1 MERKQHK
8 KKDNI
13 SVIHLAEYNL
23 PTITETNNKDWIQF
37 GSDNLYPQY
46 LLELY
51 NGSSINNAIIKG
63 VSSMIYGEGLDA
75 TDREDDDNKKGS
87 WLALNTLLH
96 NSPKDTLKCLAFD
109 LKLFGMCYV
118 NTIWNRPRTK
128 IVEVRHIPAQYIR
141 SGKADAYGKVNEYYY
156 SADWEN
162 TRKHK
167 PRYYKAFDL
176 KDRTDANQVL
186 CIKDYSPGSY
196 YYATP
201 DYQGST
207 SYIQLDMEIAQFHL
221 SNIKS
226 GMFSSLVINMANGI
240 PTREERRTIERQI
253 NAKFGGSGNAGK
265 ILLTFNDGKDTAP
278 EIIPLN
284 ANDSS
289 EKYQFLAQETTR
301 KILTGNRITSPL
313 LFGIKGDGQG
323 FGNNADELRDSFSLF
338 MNTVVKPFQNTLL
351 EGLEPIFHA
360 NGIELDLYFKTLKP
374 ADFIDISN
382 VNKLDEDEQEKEGID
397 TDNNEPIK
405 KEFKD
410 LKDIDTKPTKGMI
423 EQAKMGLEMRKEHG
437 RGGTMVAVARA
448 RSIVNGQNLSLET
461 ISRMNSFFARHEV
474 DKKAEGFN
482 PGEKGYPSAGAI
494 AWKLWGGDAGQTWAK
509 KKVEEIKRVREDLD
523 LPKNDEQ
530 AYIEYFTQN
539 AIKLDDDW
547 EELRVDTVDTNE
559 EEEENFYK
567 FATDVPGGDT
577 VGNLLKDATKIGLFK
592 LYYRYSANLS
602 ANSRDFCKI
611 MVALRKARNVYTR
624 KAIINAGSRAVNPGF
639 GKNGSNTYSVWN
651 WKGGVYCHH
660 FWERV
665 WYFRKRVPKGKQIT
679 IDGKTYKGGQVL
691 PDTTI
696 RNYKK
701 VTNAFAERMGV
712 NMPFNDDLP
721 TTAPINTPTKG
732 KYN

>member
-1 MERKQHK
+1 MK

-23 PTITETNNKDWIQF
+23 PTITETYNKEWIQF
-37 GSDNLYPQY
+37 GANNLYPQY

-75 TDREDDDNKKGS
+75 TDREESDAKKES
-87 WLALNTLLH
+87 WLALNSLLH

-128 IVEVRHIPAQYIR
+128 IVEIRHIPAQYIR
-141 SGKADAYGKVNEYYY
+141 SGKADAYGKVQDYYY

-176 KDRTDANQVL
+176 KDRSDANQVL

-226 GMFSSLVINMANGI
+226 GMFPSMAINMANGI

-265 ILLTFNDGKDTAP
+265 ILLTFNDGKETAP
-278 EIIPLN
+278 EIVPIN
-284 ANDSS
+284 ANDNSDS
-289 EKYQFLAQETTR
+289 YQFLSTETTR
-301 KILTGNRITSPL
+301 KVLTGHRVTSPL
-313 LFGIKGDGQG
+313 LFGVKGDGSG
-323 FGNNADELRDSFSLF
+323 FGNNADELRDSYSLF
-338 MNTVVKPFQNTLL
+338 NNTVIKPFQNTLL
-351 EGLEPIFHA
+351 EGLEPIFHT
-360 NGIELDLYFKTLKP
+360 NDINLDLYFKTLKP
-374 ADFIDISN
+374 ADFIDLDN
-382 VNKLDEDEQEKEGID
+382 VGKLDEDEQEKEGID
-397 TDNNEPIK
+397 TGNEGEPIK
-405 KEFKD
+405 KEFDKEDKCKD
-410 LKDIDTKPTKGMI
+410 MSKDDEKSYID
-423 EQAKMGLEMRKEHG
+423 
-437 RGGTMVAVARA
+437 
-448 RSIVNGQNLSLET
+448 
-461 ISRMNSFFARHEV
+461 
-474 DKKAEGFN
+474 
-482 PGEKGYPSAGAI
+482 
-494 AWKLWGGDAGQTWAK
+494 
-509 KKVEEIKRVREDLD
+509 
-523 LPKNDEQ
+523 
-530 AYIEYFTQN
+530 YFTEN

-547 EELRVDTVDTNE
+547 EELRVDKVENNE
-559 EEEENFYK
+559 EDEERFYK

-577 VGNLLKDATKIGLFK
+577 AGNLLKEATKIGLFK
-592 LYYRYSANLS
+592 LYYRYSSNIS
-602 ANSRDFCKI
+602 SDSRDFCRI

-624 KAIINAGSRAVNPGF
+624 KAILNAGSRAVNPGF
-639 GKNGSNTYSVWN
+639 GKRGTSTYSVWN

-665 WYFRKRVPKGKQIT
+665 WYFRKRVPTGKEIT
-679 IDGKTYKGGQVL
+679 IEGKTYKGGQVL

-701 VTNAFAERMGV
+701 VSNAFAERMGA
-712 NMPFNDDLP
+712 NMPFNDTKA
-721 TTAPINTPTKG
+721 TTAPINTPTRG
-732 KYN
+732 KYS

>member
-63 VSSMIYGEGLDA
+63 VSAMIYGEGLDA
-75 TDREDDDNKKGS
+75 TDREDDNSKKGS

-96 NSPKDTLKCLAFD
+96 NSKKDTLKCLAFD

-176 KDRTDANQVL
+176 KDRTNANQVL

-226 GMFSSLVINMANGI
+226 GMFPSMAINMANGI

-278 EIIPLN
+278 EIVPIN
-284 ANDSS
+284 ANDNSDS
-289 EKYQFLAQETTR
+289 YQFLSTETTR
-301 KILTGNRITSPL
+301 KVLTGHRVTSPL
-313 LFGIKGDGQG
+313 LFGVKGDGSG
-323 FGNNADELRDSFSLF
+323 FGNNADELRDSYSLF
-338 MNTVVKPFQNTLL
+338 NNTVIKPFQNTLL
-351 EGLEPIFHA
+351 EGLEPIFHT
-360 NGIELDLYFKTLKP
+360 NGIDLDLYFKTLKP

-382 VNKLDEDEQEKEGID
+382 VGKLDQDEQEKEGIN

-405 KEFKD
+405 KEFKA

-423 EQAKMGLEMRKEHG
+423 EEAKKGLEWRREYS
-437 RGGTMVAVARA
+437 RGGTEVGVARA
-448 RSIVNGQNLSLET
+448 RNISNGDNLSLDT
-461 ISRMNSFFARHEV
+461 IKRMNSFFARHE
-474 DKKAEGFN
+474 KSSKQGEGFE
-482 PGEKGYPSAGAI
+482 PGQKGFPSAGRI
-494 AWKLWGGDAGQTWAK
+494 AWALWGGDAGQSWSK
-509 KKVEEIKRVREDLD
+509 KKVQEIENVEEELTELSDEQFDEVLSKLDGQKINNEEWEIVDERDYGSEESYEEWANRLIQKKENFAVNEIKSDEDKFSYLDKSIYRVRFKYAVGSTKTKKTGKSRPFCENMMRLSRGGFVWRIEDID
-523 LPKNDEQ
+523 KASQ
-530 AYIEYFTQN
+530 AGVNRQLGHKGRKY
-539 AIKLDDDW
+539 D
-547 EELRVDTVDTNE
+547 
-559 EEEENFYK
+559 
-567 FATDVPGGDT
+567 
-577 VGNLLKDATKIGLFK
+577 LFK
-592 LYYRYSANLS
+592 
-602 ANSRDFCKI
+602 F
-611 MVALRKARNVYTR
+611 
-624 KAIINAGSRAVNPGF
+624 
-639 GKNGSNTYSVWN
+639 
-651 WKGGVYCHH
+651 KGGVYCRHK
-660 FWERV
+660 WKEILYRLKKGTELKDGQSLDNDYNKV
-665 WYFRKRVPKGKQIT
+665 DSIPKSYV
-679 IDGKTYKGGQVL
+679 KTPRGIKDSKIA
-691 PDTTI
+691 P
-696 RNYKK
+696 
-701 VTNAFAERMGV
+701 V
-712 NMPFNDDLP
+712 NMPNQGAYP
-721 TTAPINTPTKG
+721 G
-732 KYN
+732 

>member
-1 MERKQHK
+1 MK

-75 TDREDDDNKKGS
+75 TDREESDHKKES
-87 WLALNTLLH
+87 WLALNGLLH

-128 IVEVRHIPAQYIR
+128 IVEFRHIPAQYIR
-141 SGKADAYGKVNEYYY
+141 SGKADAYGKVQEYYY

-176 KDRTDANQVL
+176 KDRSDANQVL

-226 GMFSSLVINMANGI
+226 GMFPSMAINMANGI

-278 EIIPLN
+278 EIVPIN
-284 ANDSS
+284 ANDNSDS
-289 EKYQFLAQETTR
+289 YQFLSTETTR
-301 KILTGNRITSPL
+301 KVLTGHRVTSPL
-313 LFGIKGDGQG
+313 LFGVKGDGSG
-323 FGNNADELRDSFSLF
+323 FGNNADELRDSYSLF
-338 MNTVVKPFQNTLL
+338 NNTVIKPFQNTLL
-351 EGLEPIFHA
+351 GGLEPIFHA
-360 NGIELDLYFKTLKP
+360 NDIDLDLYFKTLKP

-382 VNKLDEDEQEKEGID
+382 VGKLDEAEQEKEGID
-397 TDNNEPIK
+397 TEDKGEPIK
-405 KEFKD
+405 KEFTELSDEQFDGILDNLEGQQIDSEEWEIVDEREQGNEESYEDWANRLIQKKENFAVNEIKSNED
-410 LKDIDTKPTKGMI
+410 KFSYLDKSIYRVRFKYAVGSRKPKKTGKSRPFCENMMRLSRGGFVYRIEDIDKASQSGVNRQLGHKG
-423 EQAKMGLEMRKEHG
+423 
-437 RGGTMVAVARA
+437 
-448 RSIVNGQNLSLET
+448 
-461 ISRMNSFFARHEV
+461 
-474 DKKAEGFN
+474 KK
-482 PGEKGYPSAGAI
+482 Y
-494 AWKLWGGDAGQTWAK
+494 D
-509 KKVEEIKRVREDLD
+509 
-523 LPKNDEQ
+523 
-530 AYIEYFTQN
+530 
-539 AIKLDDDW
+539 
-547 EELRVDTVDTNE
+547 
-559 EEEENFYK
+559 
-567 FATDVPGGDT
+567 
-577 VGNLLKDATKIGLFK
+577 LFK
-592 LYYRYSANLS
+592 
-602 ANSRDFCKI
+602 F
-611 MVALRKARNVYTR
+611 
-624 KAIINAGSRAVNPGF
+624 
-639 GKNGSNTYSVWN
+639 
-651 WKGGVYCHH
+651 KGGVYCRHK
-660 FWERV
+660 WNEILYRLKKGTELKDGQSLDNDYNKV
-665 WYFRKRVPKGKQIT
+665 NSIPKSYVRNPKGIKDSKIA
-679 IDGKTYKGGQVL
+679 
-691 PDTTI
+691 P
-696 RNYKK
+696 
-701 VTNAFAERMGV
+701 V
-712 NMPFNDDLP
+712 NMPNQGHYP
-721 TTAPINTPTKG
+721 GVK
-732 KYN
+732 

>member
-1 MERKQHK
+1 MK

-23 PTITETNNKDWIQF
+23 PTINETANKEWVQF

-75 TDREDDDNKKGS
+75 TDRDEGDNKKES
-87 WLALNTLLH
+87 WLALNGLLH

-128 IVEVRHIPAQYIR
+128 IVEFRHIPAQYMR
-141 SGKADAYGKVNEYYY
+141 SGKQDAYGNVNDYYY

-162 TRKHK
+162 TRKNK

-176 KDRTDANQVL
+176 KNRSDANQVL
-186 CIKDYSPGSY
+186 CIKDYSPGSH

-226 GMFSSLVINMANGI
+226 GMFPSMAINMANGI

-278 EIIPLN
+278 EIVPIN
-284 ANDSS
+284 ANDNSDS
-289 EKYQFLAQETTR
+289 YQFLSTETTR
-301 KILTGNRITSPL
+301 KVLTGHRVTSPL
-313 LFGIKGDGQG
+313 LFGVKGDGSG
-323 FGNNADELRDSFSLF
+323 FGNNADELRDSYSLF
-338 MNTVVKPFQNTLL
+338 NNTVIKPFQNTLL

-360 NGIELDLYFKTLKP
+360 NDIELDLYFKTLKP

-382 VNKLDEDEQEKEGID
+382 VGKLDKDEQEKEGID
-397 TDNNEPIK
+397 TKDEGDPIK
-405 KEFKD
+405 KEFDKD
-410 LKDIDTKPTKGMI
+410 DKCKNMSKD
-423 EQAKMGLEMRKEHG
+423 
-437 RGGTMVAVARA
+437 
-448 RSIVNGQNLSLET
+448 
-461 ISRMNSFFARHEV
+461 
-474 DKKAEGFN
+474 
-482 PGEKGYPSAGAI
+482 
-494 AWKLWGGDAGQTWAK
+494 
-509 KKVEEIKRVREDLD
+509 
-523 LPKNDEQ
+523 DEQ
-530 AYIEYFTQN
+530 SYIEYFTEN
-539 AIKLDDDW
+539 AIRLDDDW
-547 EELRVDTVDTNE
+547 EELRVDKVETNE
-559 EEEENFYK
+559 EEEEKFYK

-577 VGNLLKDATKIGLFK
+577 PGNLLQEATKIGLFK

-602 ANSRDFCKI
+602 ADSRDFCKI
-611 MVALRKARNVYTR
+611 MVAMRKARNVYTR
-624 KAIINAGSRAVNPGF
+624 KAIINSGSRAVNPGF

-665 WYFRKRVPKGKQIT
+665 WYFRKRVPKGKTIE

-701 VTNAFAERMGV
+701 VTNAFAEKMGA
-712 NMPFNDDLP
+712 NMPFNDSLA
-721 TTAPINTPTKG
+721 TTAPINTPTRG
-732 KYN
+732 KYS

>member
-1 MERKQHK
+1 MK

-75 TDREDDDNKKGS
+75 TDRKESDHKKES
-87 WLALNTLLH
+87 WLALNSLLH

-118 NTIWNRPRTK
+118 NAIWNRPRTK
-128 IVEVRHIPAQYIR
+128 IVEFRHIPAQYIR
-141 SGKADAYGKVNEYYY
+141 SGKADAYGNVNEYYY

-176 KDRTDANQVL
+176 KDRSDANQVL

-226 GMFSSLVINMANGI
+226 GMFPSMAINMANGV

-265 ILLTFNDGKDTAP
+265 ILLTFNDGKETAP
-278 EIIPLN
+278 EIVPIN
-284 ANDSS
+284 ANDNSDS
-289 EKYQFLAQETTR
+289 YQFLSTETTR
-301 KILTGNRITSPL
+301 KVLTGHRVTSPL
-313 LFGIKGDGQG
+313 LFGVNGNST
-323 FGNNADELRDSFSLF
+323 FGNNADELSDSFSLF
-338 MNTVVKPFQNTLL
+338 SNTVIKPFQNTLL

-360 NGIELDLYFKTLKP
+360 NDINLDLYFKTLKP
-374 ADFIDISN
+374 ADFINVESVSQIS
-382 VNKLDEDEQEKEGID
+382 EDEQEKEGID
-397 TDNNEPIK
+397 TGDEGEPIK
-405 KEFKD
+405 KEFD
-410 LKDIDTKPTKGMI
+410 
-423 EQAKMGLEMRKEHG
+423 KE
-437 RGGTMVAVARA
+437 
-448 RSIVNGQNLSLET
+448 
-461 ISRMNSFFARHEV
+461 
-474 DKKAEGFN
+474 DKCN
-482 PGEKGYPSAGAI
+482 HMSN
-494 AWKLWGGDAGQTWAK
+494 D
-509 KKVEEIKRVREDLD
+509 
-523 LPKNDEQ
+523 DEQ
-530 AYIEYFTQN
+530 SFIEYFTEN
-539 AIKLDDDW
+539 AIKLDEDW
-547 EELRVDTVDTNE
+547 EELRVDKVETNE
-559 EEEENFYK
+559 EEEEKFYK

-577 VGNLLKDATKIGLFK
+577 PGNLLQEATKIGLFK

-602 ANSRDFCKI
+602 ADSRDFCKI
-611 MVALRKARNVYTR
+611 MVAMRKARNVYTR
-624 KAIINAGSRAVNPGF
+624 KAIINSGSRAVNPGF

-665 WYFRKRVPKGKQIT
+665 WYFRKRVPKGKTIE

-701 VTNAFAERMGV
+701 VTNAFAEKMGA
-712 NMPFNDDLP
+712 NMPFNDTLA
-721 TTAPINTPTKG
+721 TTAPINTPTRG
-732 KYN
+732 KYS

>member
-1 MERKQHK
+1 MK

-128 IVEVRHIPAQYIR
+128 IVEFRHIPAQYIR
-141 SGKADAYGKVNEYYY
+141 SGKADAYGKVNDYYY

-226 GMFSSLVINMANGI
+226 GMFPSMAINMANGI

-278 EIIPLN
+278 EIVPIN
-284 ANDSS
+284 ANDNSDS
-289 EKYQFLAQETTR
+289 YQFLSTETTR
-301 KILTGNRITSPL
+301 KVLTGHRVTSPL
-313 LFGIKGDGQG
+313 LFGVKGDGSG
-323 FGNNADELRDSFSLF
+323 FGNNADELRDSYSLF
-338 MNTVVKPFQNTLL
+338 NNTVIKPFQNTLL

-360 NGIELDLYFKTLKP
+360 NDINLDLYFKTLKP
-374 ADFIDISN
+374 ADFIDIGN
-382 VNKLDEDEQEKEGID
+382 VAKLDEDEQEKEGID
-397 TDNNEPIK
+397 TEDKGDPIK
-405 KEFKD
+405 KEFEKKD
-410 LKDIDTKPTKGMI
+410 KCNNMSKD
-423 EQAKMGLEMRKEHG
+423 
-437 RGGTMVAVARA
+437 
-448 RSIVNGQNLSLET
+448 
-461 ISRMNSFFARHEV
+461 
-474 DKKAEGFN
+474 
-482 PGEKGYPSAGAI
+482 
-494 AWKLWGGDAGQTWAK
+494 
-509 KKVEEIKRVREDLD
+509 
-523 LPKNDEQ
+523 DEQ
-530 AYIEYFTQN
+530 SFIEYFTEN
-539 AIKLDDDW
+539 AVNLDKDW
-547 EELRVDTVDTNE
+547 EELRVDKVDNNE

-577 VGNLLKDATKIGLFK
+577 AGNLLKEATKIGLFK
-592 LYYRYSANLS
+592 LYYRYSSNLS
-602 ANSRDFCKI
+602 SDSRNFCRI

-624 KAIINAGSRAVNPGF
+624 KAILNAGSRAVNPGF

-665 WYFRKRVPKGKQIT
+665 WYFRKRVPKGKTIE

-701 VTNAFAERMGV
+701 VTNAFAEKMGA
-712 NMPFNDDLP
+712 NMPFNDSLA
-721 TTAPINTPTKG
+721 TTAPINTPTRG
-732 KYN
+732 KYS

>member
-1 MERKQHK
+1 MK

-23 PTITETNNKDWIQF
+23 PTITEVNNKDWIQF

-226 GMFSSLVINMANGI
+226 GMFPSMAINMANGI

-278 EIIPLN
+278 EIVPIN
-284 ANDSS
+284 ANDNSDS
-289 EKYQFLAQETTR
+289 YQFLSTETTR
-301 KILTGNRITSPL
+301 KVLTGHRVTSPL
-313 LFGIKGDGQG
+313 LFGVKGDGSG
-323 FGNNADELRDSFSLF
+323 FGNNADELRDSYSLF
-338 MNTVVKPFQNTLL
+338 NNTVIKPFQNTLL
-351 EGLEPIFHA
+351 EGLEPILHA

-374 ADFIDISN
+374 ADFIDIGN
-382 VNKLDEDEQEKEGID
+382 VAKLDEDEQEKEGID

-448 RSIVNGQNLSLET
+448 RNIVNGDNLSLET

-509 KKVEEIKRVREDLD
+509 KKVEEIKRVREDLNFS
-523 LPKNDEQ
+523 KNDEQ

-577 VGNLLKDATKIGLFK
+577 AGNLLKEATKIGLFK

-602 ANSRDFCKI
+602 ANSRDFCRI

-624 KAIINAGSRAVNPGF
+624 KAILNAGSRAVNPGF

-665 WYFRKRVPKGKQIT
+665 WYFRKRVPKGEQIT

>member
-1 MERKQHK
+1 MK

-23 PTITETNNKDWIQF
+23 PTITETNNKDYIQF

-75 TDREDDDNKKGS
+75 TDRQESDAKKES
-87 WLALNTLLH
+87 WLALSSLLH

-176 KDRTDANQVL
+176 KDRSDANQVL

-226 GMFSSLVINMANGI
+226 GMFPSMAINMANGI

-278 EIIPLN
+278 EIVPIN
-284 ANDSS
+284 ANDNSDS
-289 EKYQFLAQETTR
+289 YQFLSTETTR
-301 KILTGNRITSPL
+301 KVLTGHRVTSPL
-313 LFGIKGDGQG
+313 LFGVKGDGSG
-323 FGNNADELRDSFSLF
+323 FGNNADELRDSYSLF
-338 MNTVVKPFQNTLL
+338 NNTVIKPFQNTLL

-360 NGIELDLYFKTLKP
+360 NGIDLDLYFKTLKP

-382 VNKLDEDEQEKEGID
+382 VGKLDEDEQEKEGID
-397 TDNNEPIK
+397 TGNEEPIK
-405 KEFKD
+405 KEFKS
-410 LKDIDTKPTKGMI
+410 LEDIDTKPTKGMV
-423 EQAKMGLEMRKEHG
+423 EEAKMGLEMRKEHG

-448 RSIVNGQNLSLET
+448 RSIVNGQNLSLDT
-461 ISRMNSFFARHEV
+461 IKRMNSFFARHEV
-474 DKKAEGFN
+474 DKKAEGFS
-482 PGEKGYPSAGAI
+482 PGEEGYPSAGRI
-494 AWKLWGGDAGQTWAK
+494 AWALWGGDAGQSWAK
-509 KKVEEIKRVREDLD
+509 KKVQEIENV
-523 LPKNDEQ
+523 
-530 AYIEYFTQN
+530 
-539 AIKLDDDW
+539 
-547 EELRVDTVDTNE
+547 EELTE
-559 EEEENFYK
+559 
-567 FATDVPGGDT
+567 
-577 VGNLLKDATKIGLFK
+577 
-592 LYYRYSANLS
+592 LS
-602 ANSRDFCKI
+602 DES
-611 MVALRKARNVYTR
+611 
-624 KAIINAGSRAVNPGF
+624 
-639 GKNGSNTYSVWN
+639 
-651 WKGGVYCHH
+651 
-660 FWERV
+660 
-665 WYFRKRVPKGKQIT
+665 
-679 IDGKTYKGGQVL
+679 
-691 PDTTI
+691 
-696 RNYKK
+696 
-701 VTNAFAERMGV
+701 
-712 NMPFNDDLP
+712 
-721 TTAPINTPTKG
+721 
-732 KYN
+732 

>member
-1 MERKQHK
+1 MK

-75 TDREDDDNKKGS
+75 TDREDDDNKKGN

-226 GMFSSLVINMANGI
+226 GMFPSMAINMSNGI

-278 EIIPLN
+278 EIVPIN
-284 ANDSS
+284 ANDNSDS
-289 EKYQFLAQETTR
+289 YQFLSTETTR
-301 KILTGNRITSPL
+301 KVLTGHRVTSPL
-313 LFGIKGDGQG
+313 LFGVKGDGSG
-323 FGNNADELRDSFSLF
+323 FGNNADELRDSYSLF
-338 MNTVVKPFQNTLL
+338 NNTVIKPFQNTLL
-351 EGLEPIFHA
+351 EGLEPILHA

-423 EQAKMGLEMRKEHG
+423 EQAKIGLEMRKEYG

-448 RSIVNGQNLSLET
+448 RNIVNGDNLSLET

-509 KKVEEIKRVREDLD
+509 KKVEEIKKVREDLD

-577 VGNLLKDATKIGLFK
+577 AGNLLKEATKIGLFK
-592 LYYRYSANLS
+592 LYYRYSANIS
-602 ANSRDFCKI
+602 ANSRDFCRI

-624 KAIINAGSRAVNPGF
+624 KAILNAGSRAVNPGF

-665 WYFRKRVPKGKQIT
+665 WYFRKRVPKGEQIT

-712 NMPFNDDLP
+712 NMPFNDTKA
-721 TTAPINTPTKG
+721 TTAPINTPTRG
-732 KYN
+732 KYS

>member
-1 MERKQHK
+1 MK

-75 TDREDDDNKKGS
+75 TDRQESDHKKES
-87 WLALNTLLH
+87 WLALNSLLH

-128 IVEVRHIPAQYIR
+128 IVEFRHIPAQYIR
-141 SGKADAYGKVNEYYY
+141 SGKSDAYGNVNDYYY
-156 SADWEN
+156 SADWTN

-176 KDRTDANQVL
+176 KDRSDANQVL

-226 GMFSSLVINMANGI
+226 GMFPSMAINMANGI

-278 EIIPLN
+278 EIVPIN
-284 ANDSS
+284 ANDNSDS
-289 EKYQFLAQETTR
+289 YQFLSTETTR
-301 KILTGNRITSPL
+301 KVLTGHRVTSPL
-313 LFGIKGDGQG
+313 LFGVKGDGSG
-323 FGNNADELRDSFSLF
+323 FGNNADELRDSYSLF
-338 MNTVVKPFQNTLL
+338 NNTVIKPFQNTLL

-360 NGIELDLYFKTLKP
+360 NDIDLDLYFKTLKP

-382 VNKLDEDEQEKEGID
+382 VGKLDEDEQEKEGID
-397 TDNNEPIK
+397 TENEGEPIK
-405 KEFKD
+405 KELTELSDEQYDGILDNLEGQQIDSEEWEVVDEREQGNEESYEDWANRLIQKKENFAVNEIKSNEDKFSYLDKATYRVRFKYAVGSRKRKKTGSSRPFCENMMRLSRGGFVYRIED
-410 LKDIDTKPTKGMI
+410 IDKASQSGVNRQLGHKGRKYDLFKFKGGIYCRHKWNEILYRLKKGTELKDGQSLDNDYNK
-423 EQAKMGLEMRKEHG
+423 
-437 RGGTMVAVARA
+437 VD
-448 RSIVNGQNLSLET
+448 SIPKS
-461 ISRMNSFFARHEV
+461 
-474 DKKAEGFN
+474 
-482 PGEKGYPSAGAI
+482 Y
-494 AWKLWGGDAGQTWAK
+494 
-509 KKVEEIKRVREDLD
+509 VR
-523 LPKNDEQ
+523 N
-530 AYIEYFTQN
+530 
-539 AIKLDDDW
+539 
-547 EELRVDTVDTNE
+547 
-559 EEEENFYK
+559 
-567 FATDVPGGDT
+567 
-577 VGNLLKDATKIGLFK
+577 
-592 LYYRYSANLS
+592 
-602 ANSRDFCKI
+602 
-611 MVALRKARNVYTR
+611 
-624 KAIINAGSRAVNPGF
+624 
-639 GKNGSNTYSVWN
+639 
-651 WKGGVYCHH
+651 
-660 FWERV
+660 
-665 WYFRKRVPKGKQIT
+665 PKGIKDSKIA
-679 IDGKTYKGGQVL
+679 
-691 PDTTI
+691 P
-696 RNYKK
+696 
-701 VTNAFAERMGV
+701 V
-712 NMPFNDDLP
+712 NMPNQGAYP
-721 TTAPINTPTKG
+721 GAK
-732 KYN
+732 

>member
-1 MERKQHK
+1 MK

-23 PTITETNNKDWIQF
+23 PTITEVNNKDWIQF

-75 TDREDDDNKKGS
+75 TDRQESDAKKES
-87 WLALNTLLH
+87 WLALSSLLH

-141 SGKADAYGKVNEYYY
+141 SGKADAYGKVNDYYY

-176 KDRTDANQVL
+176 KDRSDANQVL

-226 GMFSSLVINMANGI
+226 GMFPSMAINMSNGI

-278 EIIPLN
+278 EIVPIN
-284 ANDSS
+284 ANDNSDS
-289 EKYQFLAQETTR
+289 YQFLSTETTR
-301 KILTGNRITSPL
+301 KVLTGHRVTSPL
-313 LFGIKGDGQG
+313 LFGVKGDGSG
-323 FGNNADELRDSFSLF
+323 FGNNADELRDSYSLF
-338 MNTVVKPFQNTLL
+338 NNTVIKPFQNTLL
-351 EGLEPIFHA
+351 SGLEPIFHA
-360 NGIELDLYFKTLKP
+360 NDINLDLYFKTLKP

-382 VNKLDEDEQEKEGID
+382 VGKLDEDEQEKEGID
-397 TDNNEPIK
+397 TGNNEPIK
-405 KEFKD
+405 KEFKALD
-410 LKDIDTKPTKGMI
+410 DIDTKPTKGMI
-423 EQAKMGLEMRKEHG
+423 EQAKMGLEMRKEYG

-448 RSIVNGQNLSLET
+448 RSIVNGQNLSLDT
-461 ISRMNSFFARHEV
+461 IKRMNSFFARHEV
-474 DKKAEGFN
+474 DKKAEGFS
-482 PGEKGYPSAGAI
+482 PGEEGYPSAGAI
-494 AWKLWGGDAGQTWAK
+494 AWKLWGGDPGQSWAK
-509 KKVEEIKRVREDLD
+509 KKVQEIENVEELTELS
-523 LPKNDEQ
+523 DESYSSIIESLKTKEN
-530 AYIEYFTQN
+530 YIN
-539 AIKLDDDW
+539 DDW
-547 EELRVDTVDTNE
+547 EIVDERDYGSE
-559 EEEENFYK
+559 ESYEDWADRLIQKKENFAVNEIKSNEDK
-567 FATDVPGGDT
+567 FSYLDKSIYRVRFKYAVGSTKPKKTGKSRPFCENMMRLSRGGFVWRIEDI
-577 VGNLLKDATKIGLFK
+577 DAASRSGVNKQLGHKGKKYDLFK
-592 LYYRYSANLS
+592 
-602 ANSRDFCKI
+602 F
-611 MVALRKARNVYTR
+611 
-624 KAIINAGSRAVNPGF
+624 
-639 GKNGSNTYSVWN
+639 
-651 WKGGVYCHH
+651 KGGVYCRHK
-660 FWERV
+660 WKEILYRLKKGTELKDGQSLDNDYNKV
-665 WYFRKRVPKGKQIT
+665 SSIPKS
-679 IDGKTYKGGQVL
+679 YV
-691 PDTTI
+691 
-696 RNYKK
+696 RNPRGIKDSK
-701 VTNAFAERMGV
+701 IAPV
-712 NMPFNDDLP
+712 NMPNQGHYP
-721 TTAPINTPTKG
+721 GVK
-732 KYN
+732 